1 MCVHLRHLRIAPACR
16 IPDQIARLFA
26 ELRGGSGLPTYEYL
40 CDSCGNRY
48 EKRESFDA
56 PARQKC
62 PNCGKRANRV
72 LQAPPIVF
80 KGSGFYKTDSRGTS
94 SASTD
99 SAAPSKPVETKTE
112 SEPAKPAASS
122 DSSSTTTEAAAAG

>member
-1 MCVHLRHLRIAPACR
+1 M
-16 IPDQIARLFA
+16 
-26 ELRGGSGLPTYEYL
+26 PTYEYL
-40 CDSCGNRY
+40 CESCGNRY
-48 EKRESFDA
+48 EKREGFDA

-62 PNCGKRANRV
+62 PSCGKRAQRV

-99 SAAPSKPVETKTE
+99 GPAPSKADSKPDSASKTDAV
-112 SEPAKPAASS
+112 SAKTPAAGSS
-122 DSSSTTTEAAAAG
+122 DSGSTTSEAAAAG

>member
-1 MCVHLRHLRIAPACR
+1 M
-16 IPDQIARLFA
+16 
-26 ELRGGSGLPTYEYL
+26 PTYEYF

-48 EKRESFDA
+48 EKREGFDA

-62 PNCGKRANRV
+62 PACGKRANRV

-94 SASTD
+94 SASADGPHETKP
-99 SAAPSKPVETKTE
+99 AESKPTAEKTDPTP
-112 SEPAKPAASS
+112 SGGDTS
-122 DSSSTTTEAAAAG
+122 TTEAAAAG